1 MTETRVLDG
10 RFWKMHG
17 AGNDFVVLD
26 VGRDG
31 PPSPELCAFLAD
43 RRRGVGCDLVLG
55 VDAPRTSGSVASFRI
70 WTADGEESQQCGNG
84 ARCIALWLHRVRG
97 LRSDRFALD
106 SPSDTHEVHVREDGS
121 VRVSFGRADRRA
133 PRTIDVDGA
142 TYDYTPV
149 WVGNPHAV
157 VPVDSIDDVPLPAL
171 GRRLQD
177 PRQGYDPR
185 VNVGAVERLGPTA
198 FRLRVFE
205 FGAGETLACGSGAC
219 AAAVVM
225 MDAELV
231 EETVDVHQRGGTLT
245 IERARDGRLSM
256 TGPATLVHEGRFLSA
271 ELPSTASGGTAGGRG
286 TAILT
291 R

>member
-1 MTETRVLDG
+1 MTETRVHDG

-17 AGNDFVVLD
+17 AGNDFVVVD
-26 VGRDG
+26 VARDG
-31 PPSPELCAFLAD
+31 RPTPERCAFLAD
-43 RRRGVGCDLVLG
+43 RHLGVGCDLVLG
-55 VDAPRTSGSVASFRI
+55 VDAPRSPGSVASFHI
-70 WTADGEESQQCGNG
+70 WTADGQESQQCGNG
-84 ARCIALWLHRVRG
+84 ARCIALWLRRVRG
-97 LRSDRFALD
+97 LTSDRFALD
-106 SPSDTHEVHVREDGS
+106 SPGDTHEVHVREDGS
-121 VRVSFGRADRRA
+121 VRISFGRADRRA
-133 PRTIDVDGA
+133 VRAIDVDGA

-157 VPVDSIDDVPLPAL
+157 VPVRSLDEVPLATL

-177 PRQGYDPR
+177 PRHGYDPR

-198 FRLRVFE
+198 LGLRVFE

-225 MDAELV
+225 MDAGLV

-245 IERARDGRLSM
+245 IERTRDGRLFM
-256 TGPATLVHEGRFLSA
+256 TGPATLVYEGR
-271 ELPSTASGGTAGGRG
+271 LPSAVAPPAASGGTSGGRV

>member
-43 RRRGVGCDLVLG
+43 RHRGVGCDLVLG

-84 ARCIALWLHRVRG
+84 ARCIALWLQRVRG
-97 LRSDRFALD
+97 LRSDRFVLD
-106 SPSDTHEVHVREDGS
+106 SPSDTHDVHVRADGS
-121 VRVSFGRADRRA
+121 VRLSFGRADRRA
-133 PRTIDVDGA
+133 PHTIDVDGA
-142 TYDYTPV
+142 AHAYTPV
-149 WVGNPHAV
+149 WLGNPHAV
-157 VPVDSIDDVPLPAL
+157 VPVRSVDTVPLARL
-171 GRRLQD
+171 GTLLQD
-177 PRQGYDPR
+177 PQHGYDPR
-185 VNVGAVERLGPTA
+185 VNVGAVERLGPA
-198 FRLRVFE
+198 ALRLRVFE

-225 MDAELV
+225 MDAGLV
-231 EETVDVHQRGGTLT
+231 EPTVDVHQRGGTLT
-245 IERARDGRLSM
+245 IERTPGGRLFM
-256 TGPATLVHEGRFLSA
+256 TGPAALVHEGRFLSA
-271 ELPSTASGGTAGGRG
+271 ELPSTASGGTSDGRG